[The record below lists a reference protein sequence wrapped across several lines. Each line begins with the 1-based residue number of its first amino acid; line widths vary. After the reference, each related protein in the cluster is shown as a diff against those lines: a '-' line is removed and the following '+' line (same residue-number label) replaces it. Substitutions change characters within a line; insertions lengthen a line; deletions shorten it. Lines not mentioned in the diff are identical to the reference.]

1 MLLEVIADI
10 VIFITFVS
18 IPLLLMTFVWS
29 SGITHQVF
37 ESPSKIMIVSVAV
50 LFTLFT
56 MMCGLTHLF
65 TAFLHFNSLS
75 APGAVVGSKVATA
88 VVSVATAIVMY
99 LIMPMILEMLRLVEV
114 IRKGRLQEMSRL
126 MRLVTEHCTE
136 VIATHSVDQHLRFLS
151 ANGASESCF
160 GKSPHELIGQS
171 VFSVIHEDDAEQV
184 KNILEDVMH
193 RALQTTVTD
202 LTATR
207 MEYRVKNLQDG
218 EPKWME
224 SSVSIAYEDMQPLL
238 IIITRDITTRR
249 VVEQRRFQETE
260 AERDAAVV
268 NAKLHFLACAAHDLK
283 TYAFCRSPVCLLAA
297 AMHGFCVRVFDFSR
311 FIRACLFCCCFAC
324 RPLATFR
331 MAIDELQQTE
341 LTHAQKTYLT
351 QAFVCMDL
359 MTLTIAQALDV
370 GRATAG
376 KQLVPRRVTVQLPE
390 LLQHCHIVVQGYS
403 RRVPVRSRI
412 AEDVYPAI
420 ITDKEWLWQ
429 MVSG

>member
-1 MLLEVIADI
+1 
-10 VIFITFVS
+10 
-18 IPLLLMTFVWS
+18 
-29 SGITHQVF
+29 
-37 ESPSKIMIVSVAV
+37 VSVAV

-88 VVSVATAIVMY
+88 IVSVATAIVMY
-99 LIMPMILEMLRLVEV
+99 LIMPMILEMLRLVEI

-160 GKSPHELIGQS
+160 GRSPDELIGQS
-171 VFSVIHEDDAEQV
+171 FFSVIHEDDAEQV
-184 KNILEDVMH
+184 KSVLEDVMH

-207 MEYRVKNLQDG
+207 MEYRVKNLRDG

-249 VVEQRRFQETE
+249 FVEQRRFQETE
-260 AERDAAVV
+260 SERDAAVV

-283 TYAFCRSPVCLLAA
+283 TYVCFPACLLAA
-297 AMHGFCVRVFDFSR
+297 MIAFCVRVCDISPS
-311 FIRACLFCCCFAC
+311 IRLFFPVS
-324 RPLATFR
+324 PLAAARSRLSGWRSTNYNR
-331 MAIDELQQTE
+331 QSSHT
-341 LTHAQKTYLT
+341 
-351 QAFVCMDL
+351 
-359 MTLTIAQALDV
+359 
-370 GRATAG
+370 
-376 KQLVPRRVTVQLPE
+376 RRRRT
-390 LLQHCHIVVQGYS
+390 S
-403 RRVPVRSRI
+403 RRRSC
-412 AEDVYPAI
+412 AW
-420 ITDKEWLWQ
+420 TL
-429 MVSG
+429 